1 MAINDQQ
8 ENRNNIEASNI
19 DQQEGKTVFKKPAPV
34 KHQVT
39 ESAVDDRTVFVQ
51 RPIAGNSSAN
61 RVDAHLQQVV
71 SDKTVIA
78 AGVQQQIVNL
88 GEQQTESVAIDY
100 NDATRF
106 SFTGKPLVENAIQH
120 NAYDLTLQVKT
131 GEPLRPSPA
140 AKDPATKLLKN
151 RFVLQEI
158 IGVGGM
164 GIVYKA
170 KDLLKVEAQDRD
182 PYVAIKVLS
191 EEFKTHPE
199 AFISL
204 QREAK
209 KAQHIANQNTVKVYD
224 FDRDGDVVFMT
235 MEYMVGEPLDQM
247 IKQYHSTGL
256 PRNQAWNLLHGMC
269 LALIHAHSE
278 NIVHSDLKPGNVF
291 VTDSG
296 NAKIFDFGI
305 ARAVATIDRSHNE
318 QDRTVFDAGNLGA
331 LTPAYASREM
341 LLGQTPDVRDDIY
354 ALGCI
359 AYEMLTGD
367 HPFTRLPADEA
378 YNKKLKPKRIH
389 GIKKR
394 HWKAIE
400 AALAFERKDRID
412 SVASF
417 YKKITEKKKF
427 NVALWF
433 GVAFTIAAS
442 SYAYTEINK
451 KEIPKI
457 SQAELMNQLE
467 FKVRYQLLQENIA
480 RFLGSP
486 SFSKEWQDSLWEEVQ
501 TVEKLFPEKPTAW
514 YFTTKETIY
523 QLYLEQIK
531 TAISVSNFT
540 RANNL
545 INNAGRYSVDQTLL
559 DQQKK
564 LLAQKISLKESADKL
579 NAQAN
584 KALAE
589 ANKLAAIEKQKKAAQ
604 SEKTQE
610 ITLAKHKNITNLFDL
625 AMDNVNQ
632 QLTCTS
638 RLNMRDFKIAIEKLR
653 SLDSP
658 RFDKSEKQ
666 ITKKLASCIA
676 AMGEVNPD
684 YARETKRYA
693 LLLFNNNE
701 DLASLTI
708 KDKDG
713 CQLSIAGLGSR
724 GARAVCK
731 DALKVGGSGPV
742 LVVIP
747 GSKQIKPFA
756 IGKYE
761 ISVAEYN
768 FYCNKS
774 NACKPFTDVDTNLPV
789 TDISIADITGYIK
802 WLNKATGKH
811 YRLPNQS
818 EWLYAAES
826 NVSRLDQNRNCQIS
840 SRGISKGNELIK
852 TTTGKQNSWGVV
864 NYAGNAQELVYLS
877 GRKLAAVGG
886 SYKTSMDVCT
896 SAALIDHSGDADEHT
911 GFRLAR
917 NIEGS

>member
-1 MAINDQQ
+1 MATDDQQ
-8 ENRNNIEASNI
+8 QNGSSLDEQQAKTVLRKSKAVKDQVTENAADE
-19 DQQEGKTVFKKPAPV
+19 KTVFSPKPVA
-34 KHQVT
+34 
-39 ESAVDDRTVFVQ
+39 DNRT
-51 RPIAGNSSAN
+51 ASSIEGDLEQA
-61 RVDAHLQQVV
+61 V

-78 AGVQQQIVNL
+78 TSVAQKIVTL
-88 GEQQTESVAIDY
+88 GEQHQDPQPLAIDY
-100 NDATRF
+100 DDATRI
-106 SFTGKPLVENAIQH
+106 SFDNKPLAANIVQHGGSDITIQ
-120 NAYDLTLQVKT
+120 TKI
-131 GEPLRPSPA
+131 G
-140 AKDPATKLLKN
+140 DPAKRETATPKSSIRLLKG
-151 RFVLQEI
+151 RFELQDI
-158 IGVGGM
+158 LGVGGM

-204 QREAK
+204 QRESK

-235 MEYMVGEPLDQM
+235 MEYMVGQPMDQM

-256 PRNQAWNLLHGMC
+256 PRNEAWNLLHGMC

-291 VTDSG
+291 VTDG
-296 NAKIFDFGI
+296 GIAKIFDFGI
-305 ARAVATIDRSHNE
+305 ARAVASIDRSHNE

-341 LLGQTPDVRDDIY
+341 LLGETPDVRDDIY

-427 NVALWF
+427 NTTLWF
-433 GVAFTIAAS
+433 GVFFTLAS
-442 SYAYTEINK
+442 SGYAYTEINK
-451 KEIPKI
+451 KEQPKI

-467 FKVRYQLLQENIA
+467 FKVRYQLLQENIT
-480 RFLGSP
+480 RFLASP
-486 SFSKEWQDSLWEEVQ
+486 SFSKEWQSSLWEEVKN
-501 TVEKLFPEKPTAW
+501 VEKLFPEKPTPW

-531 TAISVSNFT
+531 SAITAFNFSS
-540 RANNL
+540 AKNL
-545 INNAGRYSVDQTLL
+545 INNAGRYSIDQTLL
-559 DQQKK
+559 EQQKNR
-564 LLAQKISLKESADKL
+564 LAQQISLKEKSAKL
-579 NAQAN
+579 NAQA
-584 KALAE
+584 ARELAE
-589 ANKLAAIEKQKKAAQ
+589 ANKLAAIAKQNKAAQ
-604 SEKTQE
+604 SAKAKV
-610 ITLAKHKNITNLFDL
+610 ITAANNKQNANLFDL
-625 AMDNVNQ
+625 AMDNVNK
-632 QLTCTS
+632 QLTCTQ

-653 SLDSP
+653 SLDSS
-658 RFDKSEKQ
+658 RFNKSEEQ
-666 ITKKLASCIA
+666 ITKKLASCIVV
-676 AMGEVNPD
+676 MGQVSPD
-684 YARETKRYA
+684 YAREAKRYA
-693 LLLFNNNE
+693 LLLFNNNAAI
-701 DLASLTI
+701 ASLTI
-708 KDKDG
+708 KEKDD

-724 GARAVCK
+724 GSRAVCK
-731 DALKVGGSGPV
+731 DTLKVGGSGPT

-747 GSKQIKPFA
+747 GSNKIKPFA
-756 IGKYE
+756 FGKYE
-761 ISVAEYN
+761 VSVGEYN
-768 FYCNKS
+768 LYCNKS
-774 NACKPFTDVDTNLPV
+774 NACEPFLDVESHLPV
-789 TDISIADITGYIK
+789 TGVSISDITGYIK
-802 WLNKATGKH
+802 WLSTTTGKH
-811 YRLPNQS
+811 YRLPNKS
-818 EWLYAAES
+818 EWLYAAQS
-826 NVSRLDQNRNCQIS
+826 SGNRLDQNRNCQIS
-840 SRGISKGNELIK
+840 SRGISKGKELIK
-852 TTTGKQNSWGVV
+852 TTIGKQNSWGVV

-896 SAALIDHSGDADEHT
+896 SAALTNHSGDADQHT
-911 GFRLAR
+911 GFRLVR
-917 NIEGS
+917 NIDGS